1 MFWWV
6 ESVFRLICIDWVT
19 PVHSVFVLWCLFG
32 AFLVETV
39 KEDLQ
44 RVGVTEEDG
53 KDGADALLW

>member
-1 MFWWV
+1 M
-6 ESVFRLICIDWVT
+6 
-19 PVHSVFVLWCLFG
+19 HSVFVLWCLFG